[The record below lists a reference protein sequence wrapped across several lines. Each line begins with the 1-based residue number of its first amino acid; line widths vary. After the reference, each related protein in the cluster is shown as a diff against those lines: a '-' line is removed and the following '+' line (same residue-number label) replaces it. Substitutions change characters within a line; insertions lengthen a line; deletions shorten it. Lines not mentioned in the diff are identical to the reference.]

1 MDSAD
6 PNDRSNQ
13 SEPVEAPECV
23 WNDLEANVR
32 ERALR
37 ILSELCYAHLTA
49 SDIDSGLE
57 NDNPE
62 MEPVSKNKAA
72 L

>member
-6 PNDRSNQ
+6 PNDKSNQ
-13 SEPVEAPECV
+13 SEPVKAPESV

-37 ILSELCYAHLTA
+37 ILSELCYAYVKA
-49 SDIDSGLE
+49 EDADCAPD
-57 NDNPE
+57 DNSETPW
-62 MEPVSKNKAA
+62 KQN
-72 L
+72 